1 MLKPMI
7 LVVEDNPTLLE
18 GLNALLEFAGYRM
31 ATAENGREALKLLDE
46 IAPDLIISDITMPG
60 IDGYEFQ
67 SKVRE
72 RPELLGVPFIFLTAR
87 GGKAE
92 IRLGKELGADDYIT
106 KPFDEED
113 LLSAVRS
120 KLSRWEDLRK
130 VRDEQIEDVKKR
142 ILLTMSHEFRTPLTY
157 ILNYAEM
164 LKPDEQDIS
173 EEEYEQFM
181 NGICKGA
188 TRLNRLVEDFI
199 LLVELE
205 TGEME
210 KAYHSRRAEIPNTS
224 SWLRSVGHRSQEETE
239 AKGLTLILDIP
250 DDLPPIVVDEK
261 YIADAITR
269 LLANAVK
276 FSMPMSESVRLVA
289 GVRDDTLRVSV
300 EDQGVGIPEKEMAS
314 LFNIFHQIDRAKREQ
329 QGTGL
334 GLAICMGIVTIH
346 GGQITVESED
356 GVGSM
361 FTIEL
366 PLKNSSRVP

>member
-1 MLKPMI
+1 MNT
-7 LVVEDNPTLLE
+7 DWRRSN
-18 GLNALLEFAGYRM
+18 R
-31 ATAENGREALKLLDE
+31 TA
-46 IAPDLIISDITMPG
+46 S
-60 IDGYEFQ
+60 
-67 SKVRE
+67 S
-72 RPELLGVPFIFLTAR
+72 
-87 GGKAE
+87 
-92 IRLGKELGADDYIT
+92 
-106 KPFDEED
+106 PFDQED
-113 LLSAVRS
+113 LMSAVRS

>member
-46 IAPDLIISDITMPG
+46 ITPDLIISDITMPG